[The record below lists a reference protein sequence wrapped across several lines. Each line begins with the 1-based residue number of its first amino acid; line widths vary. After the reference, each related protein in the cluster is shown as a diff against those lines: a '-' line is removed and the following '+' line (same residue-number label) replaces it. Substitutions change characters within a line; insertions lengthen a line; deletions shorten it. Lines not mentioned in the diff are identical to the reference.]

1 MSTPDAFAEAFR
13 SKARVQGLTHDF
25 YKYPARFH
33 PGFVRFVI
41 DELTQ
46 VGDWVLD
53 PFMGGGTTV
62 VESVS
67 SGRRVVGSDVNQLAR
82 FVTTVKTTPLS
93 RSDIS
98 QVRDWV
104 GEVQKLAGVIKPH
117 AIPFPNDVKNM
128 PPEVQPFFRDAIG
141 LVGNLRFPRRRSFA
155 RCALLRL
162 GQWALDG
169 KRTVPSISDLRTRLD
184 EHVNHMVSGLD
195 ELVEV
200 ARDAG
205 TYKYKLTSLKELRSY
220 PASDGRLAYNLRTRG
235 IKPKL
240 VLTSPPYPG
249 VHILYHRWQVLGR
262 RETPAPYWITDLRDG
277 HGEAHYTMGGRSE
290 LGLNRYYARLL
301 ESFQNLRRLIAPD
314 AYIVQLISFSDT
326 HTQLPRY
333 LETMKAAGLSEE
345 STDHLQSR
353 EVRTVPNRKW
363 YNQLRDRNDA
373 SNEVLLVHRASN

>member
-1 MSTPDAFAEAFR
+1 MPNPFVDAFR
-13 SKARVQGLTHDF
+13 STARVQGLTHDF

-41 DELTQ
+41 DELTE
-46 VGDWVLD
+46 VGDWVFD

-82 FVTTVKTTPLS
+82 FVTKVKTTPLS
-93 RSDIS
+93 HRDIS
-98 QVRDWV
+98 QIRDWV
-104 GEVQKLAGVIKPH
+104 GDVKKQAGLSNPQTTPV
-117 AIPFPNDVKNM
+117 PNEVKNM

-169 KRTVPSISDLRTRLD
+169 KRTVPSISDLRARID
-184 EHVNHMVSGLD
+184 EHVDHMVSGLE

-205 TYKYKLTSLKELRSY
+205 TYKYKLTSLRELRSY
-220 PASDGRLAYNLRTRG
+220 PASDGRLAYNLLAKG

-262 RETPAPYWITDLRDG
+262 RETPAPYWIADLRDG
-277 HGEAHYTMGGRSE
+277 HGEAYYTMGGRSV
-290 LGLNRYYARLL
+290 LGLSRYYARLL
-301 ESFQNLRRLIAPD
+301 KSFQNLGRLIAPD

-333 LETMKAAGLSEE
+333 LETMEAAGFTEE
-345 STDHLQSR
+345 STNYLQSR

>member
-1 MSTPDAFAEAFR
+1 M
-13 SKARVQGLTHDF
+13 
-25 YKYPARFH
+25 
-33 PGFVRFVI
+33 
-41 DELTQ
+41 
-46 VGDWVLD
+46 LD

-67 SGRRVVGSDVNQLAR
+67 SGRSVVGSDVNQLAR

-93 RSDIS
+93 PRDIS
-98 QVRDWV
+98 QIRDWV
-104 GEVQKLAGVIKPH
+104 GDVKSLAGVNKPRVPL
-117 AIPFPNDVKNM
+117 ARSTVKNM
-128 PPEVQPFFRDAIG
+128 PPEQQAFFRDAIQFISK
-141 LVGNLRFPRRRSFA
+141 LRFPRRRSFA

-169 KRTVPSISDLRTRLD
+169 KRTVPSISDLRSRLD
-184 EHVNHMVSGLD
+184 EHVSHMVSGLD

-205 TYKYKLTSLKELRSY
+205 TYKYKLTSLRELRSF
-220 PASDGRLAYNLRTRG
+220 PASDGRLAYNLHAKG

-262 RETPAPYWITDLRDG
+262 RETPAPYWIADLRDG
-277 HGEAHYTMGGRSE
+277 HGETYYTMGGRSE
-290 LGLNRYYARLL
+290 LGLSRYYARLL
-301 ESFQNLRRLIAPD
+301 ASFLNIRRMIAPD

-333 LETMKAAGLSEE
+333 LEAMEAAGFTEE
-345 STDHLQSR
+345 SANHLQSR

-363 YNQLRDRNDA
+363 YNQLRGQNDA
-373 SNEVLLVHRASN
+373 SSEVLLVHRVSNRCESTYSQLAHPQSMPLSDQSGARESAKGLL